1 MPARSC
7 SEAPVK
13 NSSKPDNDQDPRDV
27 RQWVPPFIEGG
38 KVGDQRTVQPPS
50 ARSLERLQ
58 KSAYEEGYEQGRR
71 EGFEFGHKEGLTQS
85 QHDLERFKTQ
95 LERLLTTFEQPL
107 RELDNRIEQELLT
120 LVIAIVRQLVRREV
134 KSDPNLIIGVVR
146 EALSI
151 LPVNS
156 RNVRLLV
163 HPEDAELIR
172 EIYALGDTEVG
183 WSLVE
188 DPVINRGGCK
198 VVTDTSQIDA
208 TLESRLASLMA
219 PLLAGA
225 RAVDEPDKEA

>member
-1 MPARSC
+1 M
-7 SEAPVK
+7 K
-13 NSSKPDNDQDPRDV
+13 NSSKSAADV
-27 RQWVPPFIEGG
+27 PVDEIRQWLPPDINGG
-38 KVGDQRTVQPPS
+38 KVAEQRTVQPPS
-50 ARSLERLQ
+50 APPTAQELEKLQ
-58 KSAYEEGYEQGRR
+58 QAAYEEGYETGRKA
-71 EGFEFGHKEGLTQS
+71 GFEFGHNEGLAQAR
-85 QHDLERFKTQ
+85 QQLEHYTVQF
-95 LERLLTTFEQPL
+95 ERLLRTFEQPL
-107 RELDNRIEQELLT
+107 RELDNQVERELLS

-183 WSLVE
+183 WQLVE

-208 TLESRLASLMA
+208 TLDSRLASLIA

-225 RAVDEPDKEA
+225 RSVDEQEEGE

>member
-1 MPARSC
+1 MKS
-7 SEAPVK
+7 
-13 NSSKPDNDQDPRDV
+13 SSKPDKDQDANDV

-38 KVGDQRTVQPPS
+38 KVGDQRTLRPPS
-50 ARSLERLQ
+50 ARSLENLQ
-58 KSAYEEGYEQGRR
+58 KSAYEEGYEKGRR

-85 QHDLERFKTQ
+85 KHDIELYKSH
-95 LERLLTTFEQPL
+95 LDRLLKTFEKPL
-107 RELDNRIEQELLT
+107 LGLDNQIEQELLT

-156 RNVRLLV
+156 RNVRLSV

-198 VVTDTSQIDA
+198 VITDTSQIDA
-208 TLESRLASLMA
+208 TLESRLASLIA
-219 PLLAGA
+219 PMLAGA
-225 RAVDEPDKEA
+225 RSVDDRDGDET

>member
-1 MPARSC
+1 MS
-7 SEAPVK
+7 
-13 NSSKPDNDQDPRDV
+13 SSKTDSDPAAQV
-27 RQWVPPFIEGG
+27 RQWLPPDIQGG
-38 KVGDQRTVQPPS
+38 KLAEQRTVQPPS
-50 ARSLERLQ
+50 APPTAQELERLQ
-58 KSAYEEGYEQGRR
+58 KAAYEEGYESGRR
-71 EGFEFGHKEGLTQS
+71 EGFEFGHKEGLEQA
-85 QHDLERFKTQ
+85 RKQ
-95 LERLLTTFEQPL
+95 LEHYTQQLEHLQKSFEQPL
-107 RELDNRIEQELLT
+107 RELDNQVERELLS

-172 EIYALGDTEVG
+172 EIYSLGDTEVG
-183 WSLVE
+183 WQLVE

-198 VVTDTSQIDA
+198 VVTETSQIDA
-208 TLESRLASLMA
+208 TLDSRLTSLIA

-225 RAVDEPDKEA
+225 RSVDDQEEGE

>member
-1 MPARSC
+1 MS
-7 SEAPVK
+7 
-13 NSSKPDNDQDPRDV
+13 SSKPESERAADDI
-27 RQWVPPFIEGG
+27 RQWLPPDINGG
-38 KVGDQRTVQPPS
+38 KASNRRTLSPPS
-50 ARSLERLQ
+50 APPTAKELEKLQ
-58 KSAYEEGYEQGRR
+58 KAAYEEGYEEGRR
-71 EGFEFGHKEGLTQS
+71 EGFEFGHKEGLEQAK
-85 QHDLERFKTQ
+85 QQ
-95 LERLLTTFEQPL
+95 LEHYTSDLDRLLMTFEEPL
-107 RELDNRIEQELLT
+107 RELDNQIERELLS

-163 HPEDAELIR
+163 HPEDADLIR

-183 WSLVE
+183 WQLVE

-208 TLESRLASLMA
+208 TLDSRLASLIA

-225 RAVDEPDKEA
+225 RVVDEQGESE

>member
-1 MPARSC
+1 M
-7 SEAPVK
+7 K
-13 NSSKPDNDQDPRDV
+13 NSSKTDKESVGDDV
-27 RQWVPPFIEGG
+27 RQWLPPDINGG
-38 KVGDQRTVQPPS
+38 KLAAQRTLQPPS
-50 ARSLERLQ
+50 APPTAKQLEKLQ
-58 KSAYEEGYEQGRR
+58 KAAYEESFEQGRK
-71 EGFEFGHKEGLTQS
+71 EGFEYGHKEGLEQS
-85 QHDLERFKTQ
+85 RKQ
-95 LERLLTTFEQPL
+95 LEHYASQFDRLLKSFEQPL
-107 RELDNRIEQELLT
+107 TELDNQVERELLS

-163 HPEDAELIR
+163 HPEDADLIR

-183 WSLVE
+183 WQLVE

-198 VVTDTSQIDA
+198 VVTETSQIDA
-208 TLESRLASLMA
+208 TLDSRLASLIA

-225 RAVDEPDKEA
+225 RAVDDQDQEEP

>member
-1 MPARSC
+1 
-7 SEAPVK
+7 VK
-13 NSSKPDNDQDPRDV
+13 NSSKPDNDKEAGDV

>member
-1 MPARSC
+1 M
-7 SEAPVK
+7 
-13 NSSKPDNDQDPRDV
+13 
-27 RQWVPPFIEGG
+27 
-38 KVGDQRTVQPPS
+38 
-50 ARSLERLQ
+50 
-58 KSAYEEGYEQGRR
+58 
-71 EGFEFGHKEGLTQS
+71 
-85 QHDLERFKTQ
+85 
-95 LERLLTTFEQPL
+95 
-107 RELDNRIEQELLT
+107 
-120 LVIAIVRQLVRREV
+120 IAIVRQLVRREV
-134 KSDPNLIIGVVR
+134 KSDPNLIVGVVR

-156 RNVRLLV
+156 RNVRLMV

-208 TLESRLASLMA
+208 TLDSRLASLIA

-225 RAVDEPDKEA
+225 RAVDDEEGA